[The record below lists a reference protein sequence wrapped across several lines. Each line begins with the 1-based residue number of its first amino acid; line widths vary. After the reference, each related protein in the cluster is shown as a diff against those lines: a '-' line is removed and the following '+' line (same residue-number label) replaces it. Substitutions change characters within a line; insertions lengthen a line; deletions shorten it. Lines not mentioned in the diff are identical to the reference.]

1 MSWENEVALLLPG
14 VAKVKIQQ
22 KFQISLCKMLKNKQD
37 IVKVMLEKFHLNG
50 HTTAFHPQT
59 QKLEPPWT
67 A

>member
-1 MSWENEVALLLPG
+1 MSWEKKVALSLPG

-59 QKLEPPWT
+59 QKLEPPCT